1 MEISFIDTAWVLIA
15 SVLVFAMQL
24 GFAAVEAGFTR
35 SKNTSGIFMKN
46 MSDMIMGSLLF
57 MIIGF
62 SLAFA
67 SGNGFIGGLDYFFL
81 GKIGL
86 EAWDGLAIPAMLFF
100 FFQMM
105 FAATAATIVSG
116 AVAERIK
123 YTAYLVISAVM
134 VALIYPVVVHWTW
147 GGGWLA
153 AKGFVDF
160 AGSTVVHSVGAW
172 AALATVIV
180 LGPRIGKFAKN
191 GKPKAI
197 PGHSIALAGIGM
209 FILWFG
215 WFGFNPGSELAADS
229 SIALIATT
237 TNISAAAGGFAAIV
251 VTWIKQGK
259 PDVGMTM
266 NGILAGLVGI
276 TAGCA
281 AVTPQWALV
290 IGLVSGLFV
299 VFAVDLIESKFKI
312 DDPVGAISVHGICG
326 AWGTIAV
333 GLFASEGGLLF
344 GGGAGLLGTQLVGV
358 VATFVFVFPAAFVL
372 AKVLDKA
379 IGIRVSEEHEIR
391 GLDTTE
397 FGGDAYPEFIRTG

>member
-134 VALIYPVVVHWTW
+134 VALI
-147 GGGWLA
+147 
-153 AKGFVDF
+153 
-160 AGSTVVHSVGAW
+160 
-172 AALATVIV
+172 
-180 LGPRIGKFAKN
+180 
-191 GKPKAI
+191 
-197 PGHSIALAGIGM
+197 
-209 FILWFG
+209 
-215 WFGFNPGSELAADS
+215 
-229 SIALIATT
+229 
-237 TNISAAAGGFAAIV
+237 
-251 VTWIKQGK
+251 
-259 PDVGMTM
+259 
-266 NGILAGLVGI
+266 
-276 TAGCA
+276 
-281 AVTPQWALV
+281 
-290 IGLVSGLFV
+290 
-299 VFAVDLIESKFKI
+299 
-312 DDPVGAISVHGICG
+312 
-326 AWGTIAV
+326 
-333 GLFASEGGLLF
+333 
-344 GGGAGLLGTQLVGV
+344 
-358 VATFVFVFPAAFVL
+358 
-372 AKVLDKA
+372 
-379 IGIRVSEEHEIR
+379 
-391 GLDTTE
+391 
-397 FGGDAYPEFIRTG
+397 